1 MESLPYYY
9 LLLLQTDTV
18 LLCVIRLP
26 SIASIVLD
34 QRRRKK
40 KANGRKRHKGL
51 HTIKYYVYRT
61 IVYVYGLD
69 IMHNDDY
76 DDFLLPCLP
85 PYGLRTTN
93 AISIIRLFISRR
105 YYKLARRIISS
116 ITSPVTMTTSGSKSN
131 RKRGKSTP
139 LAPPPMMR
147 SRKKARK
154 VTTLFHKYTRERDTA
169 QELGKTVEVERLDR
183 LIEEMGGRTEY
194 QRASQVS
201 TSFHSTSKWVLGVLS
216 RNGWLHGIVTES
228 KSELEAEPKPTSKK
242 CPRRNTLCLEVGAIN
257 TELIDAAACTV
268 SEKETGVKVKKY
280 RLHVNAVDIHS
291 MHPGIEEADFLTI
304 PIPSQNP
311 EKRYDVIVCSMVL
324 NCVTSP
330 KKRGNMLARLYHFLR
345 PCGLAFVTIPKLC
358 LTLSPYTDLARF
370 RALLQV
376 VGFEITETKESPK
389 VAFFICRRPET
400 ESPAGLDPKWT
411 KLSKIRRGK
420 KYRNDFSIVL
430 NEASVTGHGP

>member
-1 MESLPYYY
+1 
-9 LLLLQTDTV
+9 
-18 LLCVIRLP
+18 
-26 SIASIVLD
+26 
-34 QRRRKK
+34 
-40 KANGRKRHKGL
+40 
-51 HTIKYYVYRT
+51 
-61 IVYVYGLD
+61 
-69 IMHNDDY
+69 
-76 DDFLLPCLP
+76 
-85 PYGLRTTN
+85 
-93 AISIIRLFISRR
+93 
-105 YYKLARRIISS
+105 
-116 ITSPVTMTTSGSKSN
+116 MTTSGSN
-131 RKRGKSTP
+131 RKRGKSAP

-169 QELGKTVEVERLDR
+169 QEQGKAVDVERLDR

-216 RNGWLHGIVTES
+216 RNGWLHGIVTET
-228 KSELEAEPKPTSKK
+228 KSESEPKLTNKK
-242 CPRRNTLCLEVGAIN
+242 RPRRNTLCLEVGAIN
-257 TELIDAAACTV
+257 TELLDAAACTV
-268 SEKETGVKVKKY
+268 PEKETGIKVKKY

-304 PIPSQNP
+304 PIPSQKP
-311 EKRYDVIVCSMVL
+311 EKRYDCIVCSMVL

-330 KKRGNMLARLYHFLR
+330 EKRGNMLARLYHFLR

-370 RALLQV
+370 RALLEA

-389 VAFFICRRPET
+389 VAFFICRRPDALS
-400 ESPAGLDPKWT
+400 ESPVGLDPKWT
-411 KLSKIRRGK
+411 KLARIRRGK